1 MVVCGQRLRVR
12 ARSWAGQGEAKCG
25 CENGRD
31 ADCRGREC
39 DPHSFGPRR
48 VTLDSAARE
57 GRGESWYV
65 YWKAHE
71 EEQRLRSDV
80 PIFSASSTY
89 ANATLWDGTSAI
101 DANLTL
107 TDASNIVLL
116 YCSGGFSPPP
126 HSTIPATQ
134 ATG

>member
-1 MVVCGQRLRVR
+1 MYADRGFVSGHDRGQAR
-12 ARSWAGQGEAKCG
+12 AKPSAAAKTGGTQTAGGGSAT
-25 CENGRD
+25 RIV
-31 ADCRGREC
+31 
-39 DPHSFGPRR
+39 SGPG